1 MVNSENVTQKKTN
14 EIKKK
19 NKKKDDDENQK
30 TKVEN
35 VTWGGGRWVVEEL
48 MVVKRGKTSGQ
59 TKYNNW
65 VNDRVLCNRESTYY
79 GHMYT
84 QPNRAR
90 IINTQGK

>member
-1 MVNSENVTQKKTN
+1 MKL
-14 EIKKK
+14 KKK
-19 NKKKDDDENQK
+19 RKKDDDENQK
-30 TKVEN
+30 TKWRICLGFEGCGWINGSVKKRERER
-35 VTWGGGRWVVEEL
+35 GGETNGR
-48 MVVKRGKTSGQ
+48 

-90 IINTQGK
+90 IMDTQVE